1 MSRTVAEAIV
11 DIFGDV
17 GVKQALDVIG
27 DSLNPLGDA
36 VRQSR
41 IDWVGVRH
49 EECATPAKSVQAKL
63 AGRLRP
69 PQAPGSTRRLDLTLD
84 FPRRTGSR
92 FRFWEAARQ

>member
-11 DIFGDV
+11 DIFEDV
-17 GVKQALDVIG
+17 GIKQVLEVIG

-49 EECATPAKSVQAKL
+49 EECATPAKAGQAKL

-69 PQAPGSTRRLDLTLD
+69 PQAPGSTRRLETLD
-84 FPRRTGSR
+84 FSRRTGSR